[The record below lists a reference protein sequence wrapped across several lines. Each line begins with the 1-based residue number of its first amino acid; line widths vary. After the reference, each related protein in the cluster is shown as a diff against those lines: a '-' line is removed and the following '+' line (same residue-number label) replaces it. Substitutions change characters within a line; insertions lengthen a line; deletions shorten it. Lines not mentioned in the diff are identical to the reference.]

1 VLNNQSQV
9 RPTLEIPP
17 NDYEQ
22 DNEESK
28 TILDNNV
35 SLGRNNLK
43 LNLQSQRMENTGGMN
58 DKWALRYR
66 LNACHKEATFKLTIN
81 WLLNALT
88 PRRQEERLNSED
100 WNRLGKAIT

>member
-1 VLNNQSQV
+1 MLNNQSQV

-58 DKWALRYR
+58 
-66 LNACHKEATFKLTIN
+66 
-81 WLLNALT
+81 
-88 PRRQEERLNSED
+88 EEMGSQVS
-100 WNRLGKAIT
+100 T